1 MKRNIIFHNSNNL
14 NMSNSS
20 EKDLNDILTDDLLSY
35 SEDKSQTCI
44 NIYQNNE
51 NKQKFRNSKKTNR
64 RK

>member
-51 NKQKFRNSKKTNR
+51 NKQKINNN
-64 RK
+64 